1 MNLMNPK
8 VLIFFLAFFPGF
20 LWDEFHNTIYQ
31 FFVLGIVF
39 MTISFVVFS
48 SLAILAGYISAAL
61 NENKNIS
68 ILLKWIQVIVFIAI
82 AVFILIP

>member
-8 VLIFFLAFFPGF
+8 VLLFFLAFFPGF
-20 LWDEFHNTIYQ
+20 LWDKFQNTIYQ

-48 SLAILAGYISAAL
+48 SLAILAGHISTTL
-61 NENKNIS
+61 NENKNSS
-68 ILLKWIQVIVFIAI
+68 ILLKWIQVIVFIGI

>member
-1 MNLMNPK
+1 MNLINPK
-8 VLIFFLAFFPGF
+8 VLLFFLAFFPGF
-20 LWDEFHNTIYQ
+20 LWNEFKNTIYQ

-48 SLAILAGYISAAL
+48 SLAILAGYISITL
-61 NENKNIS
+61 NKNKNS
-68 ILLKWIQVIVFIAI
+68 FILLKWIQVIVFIGI

>member
-1 MNLMNPK
+1 MNPK
-8 VLIFFLAFFPGF
+8 VLLFFLAFFPGF
-20 LWDEFHNTIYQ
+20 LWNEFKNTICQ

-48 SLAILAGYISAAL
+48 SLAILAGYISITL
-61 NENKNIS
+61 NKNKNS
-68 ILLKWIQVIVFIAI
+68 FILLKWIQVIVFIGI